1 MFQRP
6 IITAPRSAACACT
19 EAEGR
24 LPDGTTAACVA
35 GPCAQPCQGFAQV
48 RAAAASDPTLGLLWD
63 RLFDDANP

>member
-6 IITAPRSAACACT
+6 IITAPRSAACACP

-24 LPDGTTAACVA
+24 LPDGTAATCVA
-35 GPCAQPCQGFAQV
+35 GPCQGFAQV